1 MNDALTSVQQLL
13 DSVAAWWT
21 NIALVV
27 SNLATIEFSDIYTLL
42 VRWVFPVLAVTILV
56 RCVLPLLR
64 RRRYDTVWGYLR
76 CQAAYG
82 SR

>member
-27 SNLATIEFSDIYTLL
+27 SNLATIEFSDIYTAG
-42 VRWVFPVLAVTILV
+42 RWCSP
-56 RCVLPLLR
+56 
-64 RRRYDTVWGYLR
+64 YW
-76 CQAAYG
+76 Q
-82 SR
+82 